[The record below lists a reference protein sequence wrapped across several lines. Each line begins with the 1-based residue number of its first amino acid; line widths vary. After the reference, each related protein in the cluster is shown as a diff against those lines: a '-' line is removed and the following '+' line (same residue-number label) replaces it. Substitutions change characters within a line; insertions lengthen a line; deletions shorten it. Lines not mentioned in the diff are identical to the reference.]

1 LAIPFITPG
10 FSTTILLVLFLLVML
25 STFLV
30 VPLVLFMTVLLLL
43 IINHA
48 TRNRL
53 EMVRQKHEARHG
65 AGAGAE

>member
-1 LAIPFITPG
+1 
-10 FSTTILLVLFLLVML
+10 L